1 MHRFTCTSQKFHKEG
16 VFISRERY
24 RTQMLMSLAQSHTTF
39 PGGSD
44 LKPDPSDYV
53 VSGMFHCYVGN
64 DNNMAQGHRVPSHT
78 CNGCQKLIMTFLCGA
93 TLCPPQW
100 LVGFLSH
107 CVSLLCPLSS
117 AISDQLSPN
126 PFSIRIALTS

>member
-1 MHRFTCTSQKFHKEG
+1 MKNEGCKCKITPLCCKVFSLDTHYLLPVTIIRIRENMHRFTCTSQKFHKEG

-24 RTQMLMSLAQSHTTF
+24 RTQMLLSLAQSHTTF

-64 DNNMAQGHRVPSHT
+64 DNNMAQGHCVPSHT
-78 CNGCQKLIMTFLCGA
+78 CDGCQKLIMTFLCGA
-93 TLCPPQW
+93 TLGTPS
-100 LVGFLSH
+100 G
-107 CVSLLCPLSS
+107 
-117 AISDQLSPN
+117 
-126 PFSIRIALTS
+126 